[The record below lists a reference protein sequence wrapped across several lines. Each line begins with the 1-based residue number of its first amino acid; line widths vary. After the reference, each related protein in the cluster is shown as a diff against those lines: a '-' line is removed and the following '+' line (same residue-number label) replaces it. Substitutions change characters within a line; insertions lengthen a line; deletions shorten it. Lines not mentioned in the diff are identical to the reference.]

1 MNVYKMMSWG
11 IVGGIV
17 LTALNWANI
26 IQING
31 RIFSIDGYSIL
42 SSFLTGFF
50 LMSITYF
57 IYEEMGFHPF
67 RRPFRSHRFSS
78 DPPVSNEPQ
87 KIKPLDSKSN
97 K

>member
-17 LTALNWANI
+17 LTAFNWINM

-31 RIFSIDGYSIL
+31 KMFSIDGYPIL

-67 RRPFRSHRFSS
+67 RRPFRRFHS

-87 KIKPLDSKSN
+87 KIKPSDGESN